1 MRINYFPGSEELN
14 EKHFGQRKKKLDAA
28 AKIDAA
34 IKEALDELE
43 THPERRAAFM
53 RSLACVRAQT
63 RLLKLTPGQGS
74 VGWHAPAF
82 LINRLKNLASRQG
95 TWLRPVE
102 TWCASGGSLREEFR
116 SLARH
121 LLALYP
127 IPEFMDSVWDLPAGA
142 ESFRRQAWFIRL
154 GRGAKLRSLNL
165 PIVLTRHMEHHAR
178 RAPEHYTV
186 TEALRYGETRGLGA
200 SHKLA
205 CEVAVSRL
213 GREDSNAPFWRTVL
227 RFLAAHPEM
236 KLSYVSPIL
245 DFIHA
250 NKFAGEE
257 VLSAHGVETRAASWP
272 GFTME
277 GRTPN
282 SLLRLVRSWNPDFD
296 CGTNTGFS
304 WEHSGINAFR
314 YLEKNPQ
321 KSELDW
327 SVVELLNSS
336 ALHAEGRA
344 MRHCVARYAEKCR
357 RRESTIWSLRL
368 RVGAEERRITTIEV
382 DPRCRTIVQL
392 RGKWNRT
399 PSRHSECIIRRW
411 AKYAGIR
418 YIDEA

>member
-1 MRINYFPGSEELN
+1 LKLAVYLF
-14 EKHFGQRKKKLDAA
+14 RKSA
-28 AKIDAA
+28 
-34 IKEALDELE
+34 
-43 THPERRAAFM
+43 RADSWRAHSQNRLPWVVLTQDRPRF
-53 RSLACVRAQT
+53 VRAQT
-63 RLLKLTPGQGS
+63 RLLKPTPGKGS
-74 VGWHAPAF
+74 VGWCAPVF

-95 TWLRPVE
+95 LWLRPVE
-102 TWCASGGSLREEFR
+102 TWCAQRGSLREEFR

-127 IPEFMDSVWDLPAGA
+127 IPGFMDSVWDLPAGA
-142 ESFRRQAWFIRL
+142 EAFRQQAWFIRL

-165 PIVLTRHMEHHAR
+165 PIVLTRNMEHHAR

-186 TEALRYGETRGLGA
+186 IEALRYGETRGLGG
-200 SHKLA
+200 SHKLS
-205 CEVAVSRL
+205 CEVVASRL
-213 GREDSNAPFWRTVL
+213 GRDAANAPFWRTVL
-227 RFLAAHPEM
+227 RFVVAHPEIP
-236 KLSYVSPIL
+236 LSYMSPIL
-245 DFIHA
+245 DFIQSI
-250 NKFAGEE
+250 KFAGEE
-257 VLSAHGVETRAASWP
+257 VLSANGVEARAASWP
-272 GFTME
+272 EFTME
-277 GRTPN
+277 GRTLN

-296 CGTNTGFS
+296 CENSAGIS

-314 YLEKNPQ
+314 YLEKNAP
-321 KSELDW
+321 KPELDW

-368 RVGAEERRITTIEV
+368 RVGGVEKRITTIEL